1 MSLTTMQNV
10 LSEFGTSIGIPGL
23 EPDAEHRCNLMFDD
37 VAVSFEL
44 GAGEESLYIYALLGP
59 VPETGAEAVYADLL
73 RANYVLD
80 DTGGSTLGV
89 DPETGGIV
97 LIRSERLDA
106 LRLGTFETVVQDF
119 VDAAER
125 WMQRIEKGEFGAEP
139 DASGEDVTPSGEGMM
154 RV

>member
-1 MSLTTMQNV
+1 MSLTTMQSV
-10 LSEFGTSIGIPGL
+10 LSEFGASIGIPDL
-23 EPDAEHRCNLMFDD
+23 EPDAEYRCNLMFDD

-44 GAGEESLYIYALLGP
+44 GAGEERLYIYALLGP

-97 LIRSERLDA
+97 LIRTERLDA

-125 WMQRIEKGEFGAEP
+125 WMQRLERGEVGAEP
-139 DASGEDVTPSGEGMM
+139 DAPAEDALPSGEGMM